1 MRYNSRMKPQPL
13 GGDPLANMEFREVAP
28 ERWGDLEA
36 LFEGRGGPKY
46 CWCMVWRPKPPG
58 AASRMDNAAKKAALR
73 GFVDGGTPVGL
84 LAYQGGVPVAWCS
97 VAPRDAYRR
106 MSRLPDPDGADS
118 ARIWAI
124 ACFFAIRRLR
134 GRGITRRL
142 IAAAVSLA
150 KSKGAAMV
158 EAYPV
163 DPDAPSYK
171 FMGTVPTFQSMGFA
185 DAGMAGKRRHVMRL
199 MLT

>member
-1 MRYNSRMKPQPL
+1 MNPQPL
-13 GGDPLANMEFREVAP
+13 GGDALADMEFREVSP

-46 CWCMVWRPKPPG
+46 CWCMVWRPKPKG
-58 AASRMDNAAKKAALR
+58 AGRMDNASKKRALR
-73 GFVDGGTPVGL
+73 GFADAGTPIGL
-84 LAYQGGVPVAWCS
+84 LGYQDGEPAAWCS
-97 VAPRDAYRR
+97 IAPRDAAYRR
-106 MSRLPDPDGADS
+106 MSRLPDPDGVDS
-118 ARIWAI
+118 ASVWAI
-124 ACFFAIRRLR
+124 VCFFAIRRLR
-134 GRGITRRL
+134 GRGITRKL

-163 DPDAPSYK
+163 NPDSPSYK
-171 FMGTVPTFQSMGFA
+171 FMGTAPTFQSMGFA

-199 MLT
+199 ILREKRE